1 MDTYNPDK
9 KIDPKTWLALDE
21 YEQQELIEE
30 YVLTDEQGLGE
41 VSPTLHAAAHSMVET
56 QLAMGEKETVDAYN
70 RLIRQGLKRHDT
82 LHALAAV
89 IMEGV
94 HQSVQECMQDNISSE
109 DADVTIRYKSRLRK
123 LTAKKWLK
131 GKY

>member
-1 MDTYNPDK
+1 MDYYDPSKNINPDN
-9 KIDPKTWLALDE
+9 WLAMDE
-21 YEQQELIEE
+21 SERQALIEE

-41 VSPTLHAAAHSMVET
+41 VSPTLHAAVHAMVET
-56 QLAMGEKETVDAYN
+56 QLAMGEKETLDAYN

-82 LHALAAV
+82 LHALGAV
-89 IMEGV
+89 IIEGI
-94 HQSVQECMQDNISSE
+94 HQSMQEDMNDES
-109 DADVTIRYKSRLRK
+109 ADVTIRYKSRLRK